1 VRYGQTIFS
10 GFAQDNWRIHPRL
23 TANLGLRYD
32 YQSITDDRN
41 NFAPRLGFAFD
52 VAGDG
57 KTILRGGA
65 GVFYD
70 QYYMY
75 ITRRFLLEGVDAK
88 LRTYRFTYAP
98 QPTPGAPTFPNS
110 LVAPPAGSAEAI
122 RDYIYLPSAK
132 LLNPYSMQFSFGVQ
146 RTLFDKWT
154 LTMDAIHSRTL
165 KQMRVNDINA
175 PAPFIRTT
183 PGQTLSAA
191 AADAT
196 RPFGTTY
203 QGIRT
208 RKVVVIENTTS
219 SNYDALD
226 LGLLRR
232 LSDRLQFEAH
242 YVYASALTDSMF
254 FGEADTGVPNLFG
267 VDARLDRGPSDFHQR
282 HRFVANGLVEL
293 PFQSQLSFVT
303 TLASG
308 LPINAIT
315 GVDNNGDGYTI
326 DRPVG
331 LGRNSFRAPMQASF
345 DLSLARRFQL
355 RENVRME
362 LRAEAFNLTNHSNY
376 IKLNNIY
383 GNTAAPLATFLA
395 PQSGLQNSDPGRQ
408 FQFGARLIF

>member
-1 VRYGQTIFS
+1 T
-10 GFAQDNWRIHPRL
+10 L
-23 TANLGLRYD
+23 NLGLRYD
-32 YQSITDDRN
+32 YQSITGDGN

-65 GVFYD
+65 GLFYD

-88 LRTYRFTYAP
+88 LRTYKFNYAGP
-98 QPTPGAPTFPNS
+98 SPTPGAPVFPNS

-122 RDYIYLPSAK
+122 RDYIYLPAAK
-132 LLNPYSMQFSFGVQ
+132 LLNPYSAQFSFGLQ
-146 RTLFDKWT
+146 RSLFDSWT

-165 KQMRVNDINA
+165 RQMRVNDINA
-175 PAPFIRTT
+175 PAPFMRNA

-208 RKVVVIENTTS
+208 RKVAVIENTAA

-232 LSDRLQFEAH
+232 FSDSFQFEAH

-254 FGEADTGVPNLFG
+254 FGEADTGTPNLFG
-267 VDARLDRGPSDFHQR
+267 VDSRLDCGPSDFHQR

-308 LPINAIT
+308 LPVNAIT
-315 GVDNNGDGYTI
+315 GVDNNGDGYTV

-331 LGRNSFRAPMQASF
+331 LGRNSFRAPAQASF

-355 RENVRME
+355 RENVRLE

-383 GNTAAPLATFLA
+383 GNAAAPLATFLA
-395 PQSGLQNSDPGRQ
+395 PQPGIQNSDPGRQ